1 MCEEWNENKPLT
13 QGTAERDFGMDL
25 PEIETRNQKQV
36 VGYPPLLGTPRLSVA
51 RGEEEENK
59 EVMMIFMTILGAWVM
74 GLGTPKLGGS

>member
-25 PEIETRNQKQV
+25 PETRNQKQV

-51 RGEEEENK
+51 RGEEVN
-59 EVMMIFMTILGAWVM
+59 
-74 GLGTPKLGGS
+74 GTPELGGS